1 MSEEFKLEQQ
11 KMPLRL
17 GEVRS
22 SDGYLFRGYKTEYT
36 KSGEPKKREV
46 WLSPSVWKAE
56 IERKKRWHL
65 ENRERKR
72 EMDKKYRQRPAVKKK
87 AQLYMREYRAVRGE
101 ELLSKKRKYRAENK
115 EKCAA
120 AVARWVE
127 QNRSRANFLRSN
139 YRARI
144 KGAMTSSDD
153 SRKAIIETFYEAA
166 RRISDW
172 TGIIM
177 HVDHII
183 PLARGG
189 SHTPDNLQILPRHHN
204 SAKKHRMGTIYEKWG
219 HVEIGGGLN

>member
-1 MSEEFKLEQQ
+1 MSNEFKLEQQ
-11 KMPLRL
+11 KTPLRL

-22 SDGYLFRGYKTEYT
+22 SDGYFFRGYKTEYT
-36 KSGEPKKREV
+36 KAGEPRTREV

-56 IERKKRWHL
+56 IERKKKWHL

-87 AQLYMREYRAVRGE
+87 AQIYMREYRAVKGE
-101 ELLSKKRKYRAENK
+101 ALLSKKRKYRAANK

-120 AVARWVE
+120 AVARWVN
-127 QNRSRANFLRSN
+127 QNRSKVNSMRSK
-139 YRARI
+139 YRAR
-144 KGAMTSSDD
+144 KRGAVTVSDNC
-153 SRKAIIETFYEAA
+153 RKAIIETFYEAA
-166 RRISDW
+166 RRISAW

-189 SHTPDNLQILPRHHN
+189 SHTPANLQILPRRHN